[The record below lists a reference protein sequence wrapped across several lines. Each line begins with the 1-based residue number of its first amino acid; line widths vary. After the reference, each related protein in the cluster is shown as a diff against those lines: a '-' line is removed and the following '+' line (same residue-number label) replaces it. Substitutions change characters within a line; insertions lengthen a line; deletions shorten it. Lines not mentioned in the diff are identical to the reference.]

1 MCTRTIT
8 EYCTRLTGG
17 SVIVFIGAFR
27 ALLEFFSCVHGSEW
41 CSSSLVFGAGEK
53 ESARTY
59 VFTTSFLMH

>member
-27 ALLEFFSCVHGSEW
+27 ALLKSFSCAPVSEGF
-41 CSSSLVFGAGEK
+41 SSSLVFGAAGK
-53 ESARTY
+53 ESARIY
-59 VFTTSFLMH
+59 VLTTSFLMH